1 MSFMP
6 PPTSSPSI
14 DQNTMEARNLLQQ
27 LEVAAR
33 KVQEVT
39 AEGAKVT
46 DATLKN
52 AFAVIAAE
60 YQSRVDAIKIKL
72 SASITSISQPQSTPS

>member
-1 MSFMP
+1 MP
-6 PPTSSPSI
+6 PPTSIPSI

-39 AEGAKVT
+39 TEGAKVT
-46 DATLKN
+46 DPDLKN
-52 AFAVIAAE
+52 AFALITIE
-60 YQSRVDAIKIKL
+60 YQSRVDAIKTKL
-72 SASITSISQPQSTPS
+72 SASITSIAHPSQ